1 MFNLIGVI
9 KVRVRVEVRVKVMI
23 DAVFGIRDWVAIG
36 DLILEYLIVLSE
48 APQLLLQRNHLTSQS
63 RLT

>member
-36 DLILEYLIVLSE
+36 DLIFEYLIVLSE
-48 APQLLLQRNHLTSQS
+48 AP
-63 RLT
+63 

>member
-48 APQLLLQRNHLTSQS
+48 APQILLQRNHLTSQS
-63 RLT
+63 RLA

>member
-36 DLILEYLIVLSE
+36 DLIFEYLIVLSE

-63 RLT
+63 RLA